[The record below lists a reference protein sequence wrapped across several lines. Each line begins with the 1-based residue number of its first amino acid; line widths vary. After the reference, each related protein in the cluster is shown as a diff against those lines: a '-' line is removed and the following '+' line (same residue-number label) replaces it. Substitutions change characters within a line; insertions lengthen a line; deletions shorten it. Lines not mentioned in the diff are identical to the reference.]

1 MPSSKVTEV
10 NSDDNFP
17 IVAIGASAGGLD
29 AFQKFLESIAPNS
42 GNAYV
47 LVQHLAPAHDSLLP
61 EILAKNT
68 SLPVLEITDDIKL
81 KPNCVYIIPENKIL
95 TAFDGVLKITPRDAS
110 LKTNYV
116 IDLFFK
122 SLAEVHTSYAIGI
135 VFSGTGFDGTEGLK
149 FIKENGGIT
158 YAQLPSTAAFD
169 AMPQNAINSGIVDFV
184 LAPEE
189 IPQHLIHINKAYQ
202 VNFAHATDQHIPK
215 EDDVFKQILTI
226 LKLRSGNDFSHYKQP
241 TMRRR
246 IARRM
251 VATKNEKPA
260 LYLKYLRS
268 STDEQDILFNDVLIP
283 VSYFFRDH
291 KTFEVVCEA
300 VFPLLLKNKKPD
312 ENIRIWVAG
321 CSTGEEAYSLAICAH
336 EYFSVKAP
344 GLKIQVFASDLSE
357 RVIAKART
365 AIYGKE
371 EMQNVSSDR
380 LQNYFTKLNGSFHVT
395 KEIRDSCIFAAHNFL
410 KDPPF
415 SKIDLISCRNVL
427 IYFDQKLQQ
436 KAMNTFHYALRDNG
450 ILLLGKSESIS
461 GATTLFEPLI
471 QNHKIFTRK
480 NATARFRSAKF
491 ASPTNPTS
499 EQIPIAKKLSRE
511 SGIQKIVQD
520 IIFDKFTP
528 AGVIINENKEII
540 HFHGDSSPFLIQS
553 PGKPTLNVIK
563 MAREGLAFELRNAL
577 LKEKNDEPISKTNI
591 AIKDQNY
598 QVDFD
603 IVPVPIDGENFWLIL
618 FNKREKIV
626 QNQTS
631 NEKQNAT
638 KERVKILEAELAQLR
653 NDIRMVSED
662 QEAVNE
668 ELQSANEELL
678 SNSEELQSL
687 NEELETSSEELQS
700 NNEELNTINEELMDR
715 QEQLI
720 FARLD
725 AEAIVETIHEPLVI
739 LDSTMRIRNANT
751 TFYKWFNTNEQF
763 ANGKLLYDF
772 SNVEWHEN
780 NFQTSLNNMI
790 PNRSQIDNL
799 EITGNFSHLGQRKL
813 VVNARQIIQEKK
825 SEALILLAFQDITD
839 RENTKILRESE
850 AHFRMMANSAPVLL
864 WISDAEKKGIFFN
877 KGYLNFTGRTEQA
890 EMGSGWIENI
900 FEEDLAYAIETYN
913 LHFEKRTEF
922 TIEFRL
928 RRFDGVYRWIS
939 VKAVP
944 RYDHDGKFTGFIGG
958 CMDIHEQKHFYV
970 ALEETVEKRTKE
982 LRDSEAF
989 LQSIL
994 NTTQNLIYVYDFEQ
1008 QKITFINKNAFEVT
1022 GYTSD
1027 EIENATTDI
1036 YSGLIH
1042 EDDFKVVEKQRR
1054 RLRESSG
1061 GEMVA
1066 VEYRLIH
1073 KNGMITNQL
1082 SRDLVFKRDSKGN
1095 ALQFIGVATDITDI
1109 RLANANMV
1117 EKNKQLEKTNVELA
1131 SFSSVA
1137 SHDLKEPLRK
1147 IQLFSKLVIAKD
1159 RQNVSDD
1166 SKEFLDRVIVSAKR
1180 MQQLIDDLISYTR
1193 TSNQKI
1199 AFLNTN
1205 LNLILE
1211 EVIEDNQEPIAES
1224 NTEIELGNL
1233 PTLMVIPSQF
1243 RQLFSNLIINA
1254 IKYSKVEVKPKIT
1267 ISHSIASQAEIDQID
1282 GNIDQEYIKITVS
1295 DNGIGFENEYAE
1307 RIFKPFQRL
1316 HGRDEY
1322 SGTGIGLAICK
1333 KIMENHNGFIIASA
1347 EKNVGATFQIYVPH
1361 DGLR

>member
-1 MPSSKVTEV
+1 MPSSKVKEQY
-10 NSDDNFP
+10 SDDNFP

-29 AFQKFLESIAPNS
+29 AFQKFLENIQPDS

-47 LVQHLAPAHDSLLP
+47 LVQHLAPTHDSLLP
-61 EILAKNT
+61 EILEKNT
-68 SLPVLEITDDIKL
+68 SLPVLEITDAIKL

-95 TAFDGVLKITPRDAS
+95 TAFDGVLKLTPRDAE

-158 YAQLPSTAAFD
+158 YAQLPSTAKFD

-189 IPQHLIHINKAYQ
+189 MPQHLVHVNKAYQ
-202 VNFAHATDQHIPK
+202 LNYAHASEKDVPK

-241 TMRRR
+241 TIRRR

-251 VATKNEKPA
+251 VATKNEEPA
-260 LYLKYLRS
+260 IYLKYLRS
-268 STDEQDILFNDVLIP
+268 NTEEQDILFNDVLIP

-300 VFPLLLKNKKPD
+300 VFPLLLKNKKPE

-336 EYFSVKAP
+336 EYYSAKAP
-344 GLKIQVFASDLSE
+344 GLKIQIFASDLSE
-357 RVIAKART
+357 RVISKART

-371 EMQNVSSDR
+371 EMQNVSSER
-380 LQNYFTKLNGSFHVT
+380 LQRYFTKINGAFHIK
-395 KEIRDSCIFAAHNFL
+395 KEIRDTCVFAVHNFL

-415 SKIDLISCRNVL
+415 AKIDLISCRNVL
-427 IYFDQKLQQ
+427 IYFDQQLQ
-436 KAMNTFHYALRDNG
+436 KRAMTTFHYALKDNG
-450 ILLLGKSESIS
+450 ALLLGKSESIS
-461 GATTLFEPLI
+461 GTTNLFEPLLK
-471 QNHKIFTRK
+471 NHKIFSRK
-480 NATARFRSAKF
+480 SANASF
-491 ASPTNPTS
+491 TS
-499 EQIPIAKKLSRE
+499 SQFDPHLVHLSKQIPLAKKMSKE
-511 SGIQKIVQD
+511 SEIQKVVNEL
-520 IIFDKFTP
+520 IFDKFTP
-528 AGVIINENKEII
+528 AGVIINESKDII
-540 HFHGDSSPFLIQS
+540 HFHGDSSPFLNQA

-563 MAREGLAFELRNAL
+563 LAREGLAFELRNAL
-577 LKEKNDEPISKTNI
+577 LKDKKDEEISKSNI
-591 AIKDQNY
+591 AIKGQKY
-598 QVDFD
+598 LVDFD
-603 IVPVPIDGENFWLIL
+603 IVPVPFDGENFWLIL
-618 FNKREKIV
+618 FKKRQILS
-626 QNQTS
+626 QHQTFD
-631 NEKQNAT
+631 EKQSTT
-638 KERVKILEAELAQLR
+638 KERVKILEAELEQLR

-720 FARLD
+720 FARLH

-739 LDSTMRIRNANT
+739 LDSTMRIRSANT

-772 SNVEWHEN
+772 KNVEWQQN
-780 NFQTSLNNMI
+780 NLQTSLNNII

-799 EITGNFSHLGQRKL
+799 EIIGNFSLLGERRL
-813 VVNARQIIQEKK
+813 LANARQIIQEKK

-839 RENTKILRESE
+839 REITKILRESE
-850 AHFRMMANSAPVLL
+850 EHFRMMANSAPVLL
-864 WISDAEKKGIFFN
+864 WISDAQKNGIFFN
-877 KGYLNFTGRTEQA
+877 KGYLNYTGRAEQM
-890 EMGSGWIENI
+890 EMGSGWLDNI
-900 FEEDLAYAIETYN
+900 FDEDLDYALETYN
-913 LHFEKRTEF
+913 LHFEKQSEF
-922 TIEFRL
+922 TTEFRL
-928 RRFDGVYRWIS
+928 KRYDGAYRWIS

-958 CMDIHEQKHFYV
+958 CMDIHEQKYFYA

-994 NTTQNLIYVYDFEQ
+994 NTTQNLIYLYDFEQ
-1008 QKITFINKNAFEVT
+1008 QKISFINKNAFEVT
-1022 GYTSD
+1022 GFTSD

-1061 GEMVA
+1061 GEMVS

-1073 KNGMITNQL
+1073 KNGTITNLL

-1109 RLANANMV
+1109 RLANANMI

-1131 SFSSVA
+1131 SFSSIA

-1211 EVIEDNQEPIAES
+1211 QVIEDNQESIVETNTTIES
-1224 NTEIELGNL
+1224 ENL

-1254 IKYSKVEVKPKIT
+1254 VKYSKADVDPKIV
-1267 ISHSIASQAEIDQID
+1267 IAQSIASHVEIKQID
-1282 GNIDQEYIKITVS
+1282 GNLEQEYVKITVS

-1333 KIMENHNGFIIASA
+1333 KIMENHSGFIIAHA
-1347 EKNVGATFQIYVPH
+1347 EKNIGATFQIFIPQYASH
-1361 DGLR
+1361 